1 RTSPRRRANNPS
13 PLTVYL
19 SLQSLLFC
27 PKSKLHI
34 HRGEISKIIRE
45 CQEESFWK
53 RALPFSLMSMLATQ
67 GLVHQDSELFNDL
80 SYLAFAVAGI
90 LGFALGKASYIR
102 VCQSKFH
109 SVEDQLRGAGFGPG
123 HNRHCLLTC
132 EECKIKHGLYEKGSS
147 QPSAS

>member
-1 RTSPRRRANNPS
+1 TWGFILFHSLYIDLLRTRKTQSSVQPETSFPARR
-13 PLTVYL
+13 
-19 SLQSLLFC
+19 
-27 PKSKLHI
+27 
-34 HRGEISKIIRE
+34 
-45 CQEESFWK
+45 
-53 RALPFSLMSMLATQ
+53 
-67 GLVHQDSELFNDL
+67 
-80 SYLAFAVAGI
+80 AVAGL

-132 EECKIKHGLYEKGSS
+132 EECKIKHGLHEKGSS

>member
-1 RTSPRRRANNPS
+1 LPSSRRRANNPS

-53 RALPFSLMSMLATQ
+53 RGNCVP
-67 GLVHQDSELFNDL
+67 
-80 SYLAFAVAGI
+80 SY
-90 LGFALGKASYIR
+90 S
-102 VCQSKFH
+102 
-109 SVEDQLRGAGFGPG
+109 
-123 HNRHCLLTC
+123 LLTNC
-132 EECKIKHGLYEKGSS
+132 PRL
-147 QPSAS
+147 SASKVTFQCDPFEYHQVDERGEIGCCSIFLGC